1 MWAFGL
7 FVQQINSLQK
17 VLKLKQNL
25 QKSKADTGKTPFFVK
40 GRSCPHHSICLNT
53 GFGCG
58 SFVWK

>member
-7 FVQQINSLQK
+7 FVQQINSLQE

-25 QKSKADTGKTPFFVK
+25 QKNKADTGKTPFFVK
-40 GRSCPHHSICLNT
+40 GPSCPHHSICLNT
-53 GFGCG
+53 GFGYG